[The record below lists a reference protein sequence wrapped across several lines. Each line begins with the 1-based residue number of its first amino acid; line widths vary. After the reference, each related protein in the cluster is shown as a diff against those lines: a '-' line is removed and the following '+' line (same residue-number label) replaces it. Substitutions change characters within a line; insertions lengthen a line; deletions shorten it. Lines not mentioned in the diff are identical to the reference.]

1 MPYPSISFEFFPPL
15 SASKLGDLVESAR
28 LLLTVNPEFFSVT
41 FGAGG
46 GTTDSTFDT
55 VVSLK
60 ESLQVPVAPHISC
73 TNISKGKVFSILDS
87 YLEAGLDR
95 LVVLRG
101 DKPSGVPAAS
111 DFPFAS
117 DLIEQ
122 IRSKYGTSFFLDVAA
137 YPEMHPESASPKTEM
152 LNFQKKVRSGAD
164 RAITQYFFNCDAYFR
179 FLDDC
184 ERYGIDVPII
194 PGLMPITDAAG
205 LRRFSAKC
213 GAEIPRWI
221 SKRMDEYSDNGEV
234 LREFGVDVLTQ
245 ISSRLI
251 EEGAPGIH
259 FFTLNKMDSVRKICA
274 NLDLTS

>member
-15 SASKLGDLVESAR
+15 SVSKLGDLVESAR

-117 DLIEQ
+117 DLIEL

-152 LNFQKKVRSGAD
+152 LNFQKKVRSGAN

>member
-1 MPYPSISFEFFPPL
+1 MPHPSISFEFFPPL
-15 SASKLGDLVESAR
+15 SVSKLGDLVESAR
-28 LLLTVNPEFFSVT
+28 LLLRVNPEFFSVT

-73 TNISKGKVFSILDS
+73 TNISREKVFSILDS

-117 DLIEQ
+117 DLIEL

-221 SKRMDEYSDNGEV
+221 SKRMDEYSDNGEA

-259 FFTLNKMDSVRKICA
+259 FFTLNKMDSVLKICA
-274 NLDLTS
+274 NLDMIS